1 MGGSDWLKR
10 YIGIMQ
16 KRYQDQFE
24 VSMDIPEYLRSLEVP
39 KLFLQPFVENAIVM
53 DLKIIRIPGRSGFQQ
68 RKKKMIFFFM

>member
-1 MGGSDWLKR
+1 
-10 YIGIMQ
+10 MQ

-39 KLFLQPFVENAIVM
+39 KLFLKPFVKSTIVCM

-68 RKKKMIFFFM
+68 RKKMIFLFYVEDNGY